1 MKVIHLSY
9 SNFIGGASIAASR
22 IHHALIKQNIDSR
35 MWVNETN
42 VQQRNNFQFNIK
54 LNNFFIK
61 TRRFITWPL
70 LKTLSTDIPIHH
82 SISLL
87 PSKWVKKINDSD
99 VDIVHLHWVHR
110 EMLSIKNISEI
121 KKPIVWTLHDMW
133 AFCGA
138 EHYTNNFR
146 WREGYQFDNRPNYEI
161 GFDLNRWTWERK
173 KKYWKDPI
181 KIVTPSKWLA
191 KCVSE
196 SALMSNWPVS
206 VIANPIDVDFWKP
219 LDKMSARDRFNL
231 PKHTPLLL
239 FGAIG
244 GSKDPRKGFDLLMEA
259 LSFIEKNLQIK
270 DLEIVVF
277 GEKSPKSEIKT
288 NFLIHYMG
296 HLKEKADLLNLYNA
310 ADAVVIPSRQDNLP
324 NIAVESLSCSLP
336 IVAFNTGGLVDL
348 VDHQKTGYIAKSFDV
363 KDLAKGIKWVLT
375 NNENKKL
382 MINARKK
389 AIKEFSY
396 NNISKKYKDL
406 YKKIINK

>member
-22 IHHALIKQNIDSR
+22 IHNALLKQNVDSR
-35 MWVNETN
+35 IWVNESN
-42 VQQRNNFQFNIK
+42 VKHNNIVK
-54 LNNFFIK
+54 LENLFKK

-70 LKTLSTDIPIHH
+70 LKTLSTNIPIHH

-87 PSKWVKKINDSD
+87 PSKWVKTINASD
-99 VDIVHLHWVHR
+99 ADIIHLHWVHR

-138 EHYTNNFR
+138 EHYTNDFR
-146 WREGYQFDNRPNYEI
+146 WREGYRIDNRPNYET

-173 KKYWKDPI
+173 KKHWKNPM

-206 VIANPIDVDFWKP
+206 VVANPIDVHFWKP
-219 LDKMSARDRFNL
+219 LDKMSARDRLNL
-231 PKHTPLLL
+231 NKHTPLLL

-270 DLEIVVF
+270 NLEIVVF
-277 GEKSPKSEIKT
+277 GEKLRKLKTKT

-296 HLKEKADLLNLYNA
+296 HLKEKEDILNLYNA

-324 NIAVESLSCSLP
+324 NIAVEALSCSLP
-336 IVAFNTGGLVDL
+336 IIAFNTGGLVDL
-348 VDHQKTGYIAKSFDV
+348 VDHQKTGYIAKAFEIE
-363 KDLAKGIKWVLT
+363 DLAKGIKWVLT
-375 NNENKKL
+375 NIEKKNL
-382 MINARKK
+382 KINAREK

-396 NNISKKYKDL
+396 KIISKKYDNL
-406 YKKIINK
+406 YKKIINR